1 MPRRSKQ
8 WTVATAKAQLSEVIE
23 RALADGP
30 QVVTRHGVETVVIVS
45 VEEWERKSKRSGSL
59 AEFLASS
66 PLRDSDVVIERSKD
80 GPRQADR

>member
-1 MPRRSKQ
+1 MPRRSKR

-45 VEEWERKSKRSGSL
+45 VEEWERKSKRRGTL

-66 PLRDSDVVIERSKD
+66 PLRDSDIVIERTKGGLRPVD
-80 GPRQADR
+80 L